1 MLLLLLQSWD
11 AVSFR
16 FTPLLRLW
24 GPTQLSACLGQLYLT
39 GIFFFLLQESVV
51 VAIHLKKIQ

>member
-39 GIFFFLLQESVV
+39 GIFFFFFKKVWLL
-51 VAIHLKKIQ
+51 LFT